1 MSSLV
6 ETVTAVLSEAPSYTI
21 VDNTNTKVSSF
32 EKFIKA
38 LEDKLNLDL
47 SNAVKRSKLELK
59 SLYDAFK
66 NRNYKITAAYFFSK
80 NYNALQ
86 EIGYKSHWI
95 SLTDKKGK
103 EIEILYK
110 KEEEAEEED
119 PFFSFD
125 NSDYKAPNVKKLFD
139 ILAEEGFKFDYL
151 TELKKKDLFMYFKAG
166 YLFAISTNKKEE
178 KLIKSEDYELDD
190 RYNQEGNPQKVWIKE
205 L

>member
-1 MSSLV
+1 MSTLV
-6 ETVTAVLSEAPSYTI
+6 ETVTAVLSEAPSYTV

-32 EKFIKA
+32 ETFIKA
-38 LEDKLNLDL
+38 LENKLNLDL
-47 SNAVKRSKLELK
+47 SNAVKRSKLELE

-110 KEEEAEEED
+110 KEAEEEEKD

-125 NSDYKAPNVKKLFD
+125 NSDYRFVSVQGGGESSQMYQVAGGLNITSITNNKFISIATRD
-139 ILAEEGFKFDYL
+139 ISGNGTNGFVCRD
-151 TELKKKDLFMYFKAG
+151 
-166 YLFAISTNKKEE
+166 
-178 KLIKSEDYELDD
+178 
-190 RYNQEGNPQKVWIKE
+190 
-205 L
+205 

>member
-6 ETVTAVLSEAPSYTI
+6 ETVTAVLSEAPSYTV

-32 EKFIKA
+32 ETFIKA
-38 LEDKLNLDL
+38 LENKLNLDL
-47 SNAVKRSKLELK
+47 SNAVKRSKLELD

-110 KEEEAEEED
+110 KEAEEEEKD

-139 ILAEEGFKFDYL
+139 ILAEEGFEFDYL
-151 TELKKKDLFMYFKAG
+151 TELKKKDLFMYFKAS

-178 KLIKSEDYELDD
+178 KLIKSEDYELDN
-190 RYNQEGNPQKVWIKE
+190 RYNQDGNPQKVWIKE